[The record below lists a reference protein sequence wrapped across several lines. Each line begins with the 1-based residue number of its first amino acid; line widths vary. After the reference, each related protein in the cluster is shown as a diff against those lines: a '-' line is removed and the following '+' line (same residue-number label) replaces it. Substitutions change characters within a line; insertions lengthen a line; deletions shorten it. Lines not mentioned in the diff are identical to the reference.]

1 MENKDVTLLSV
12 YSDAKIANAAVAR
25 ADAEEILS
33 GYNFRL
39 MHNYLAGNGQP
50 RRTLRHFLS
59 RTWNG
64 LRMYRSFSRQ
74 KPGCMVIQYPFVPK
88 GFSGLF
94 RKALK
99 GQKIIFL
106 IHDVDSLR
114 SSLLHASQVSTAE
127 DIDWLNRAAVL
138 IVHNH
143 KMEEKLREMGVNR
156 PDFVELGV
164 FDYLIE
170 GEPQPK
176 KFQRRVTFAGN
187 LGKSAF
193 LPAWLAADRDYD
205 IDLYGMNWRPEE
217 HPAEKVSYHGSM
229 PARQL
234 PTAFT
239 GGFGLVWDGDSI
251 ETESGM
257 MGEYNK
263 YNNPHKFSLYLAAGL
278 PVIVWKQAAVAEI
291 VEKYGIG
298 FCVDSLQEINDLLA
312 GLTEQEYQAM
322 CRRIEPLQHKVVSGG
337 YLSNAMDKSLATVYA
352 L

>member
-1 MENKDVTLLSV
+1 MDKKDVTLLSV
-12 YSDAKIANAAVAR
+12 YRDASIANAAVAR

-50 RRTLRHFLS
+50 RKTLRHFLS

-193 LPAWLAADRDYD
+193 LLAWLAADRDYD

-263 YNNPHKFSLYLAAGL
+263 YNNPHKFSLYLASGL
-278 PVIVWKQAAVAEI
+278 PVVVWKKAAVAEI
-291 VEKYGIG
+291 VLKYGIG
-298 FCVDSLQEINDLLA
+298 ICVDSLTDLDDSLDKVDKA
-312 GLTEQEYQAM
+312 SYERMCQNIIPLQRKVVQGENLQQAM
-322 CRRIEPLQHKVVSGG
+322 DE
-337 YLSNAMDKSLATVYA
+337 A
-352 L
+352 LELVR